1 LRALA
6 LRYTTGR
13 SPAMDTT
20 SLERATLNVITRV
33 RRGKPDPLT
42 SVVLTTPVFLTY
54 HIGILWS
61 TKRNGAD
68 WVSDLTLQLLHSSVE
83 AYVIVTL
90 AAALGLVLSV
100 WVLRKTG
107 KVQPTELLPIV
118 VESAAWAFVMLVSI
132 GWAVQRV
139 APALATPLAYGPIEK
154 VVMAAGAGFHE
165 EVMFRFLMLSG
176 GALVL
181 RRVLSVP
188 PIRAWV
194 AAALVSSVVFAF
206 VHHVG
211 VNGEGITLTA
221 LAFRTLAG
229 LFLAVLYGARGFAVA
244 VYTHALYDMLVF
256 FVLS

>member
-1 LRALA
+1 MDAAGQERTKT
-6 LRYTTGR
+6 RSIERTTHNFV
-13 SPAMDTT
+13 A
-20 SLERATLNVITRV
+20 RV

-42 SVVLTTPVFLTY
+42 SVVLTVPVFLIY

-61 TKRNGAD
+61 NKRNGAD

-83 AYVIVTL
+83 AYVIVTF

-100 WVLRKTG
+100 YVLRKTG

-118 VESAAWAFVMLVSI
+118 VESAAWAFLMLVSI

-139 APALATPLAYGPIEK
+139 TPALAAPLGFGPIEK
-154 VVMAAGAGFHE
+154 IVMAAGAGFHE

-188 PIRAWV
+188 PIRAWLT
-194 AAALVSSVVFAF
+194 AAVVSSIVFAF

-211 VNGEGITLTA
+211 ANGEGITFAA

-256 FVLS
+256 FVLA